1 MARICKCLNYN
12 ISTMKYLQ
20 IFVMF
25 VLLAFTQC
33 SSSNKAAGTSH
44 NIFNDSTVQELINS
58 KHYTFVAQYAQ
69 PLRGRQITLTTE
81 YTLTVHNDSLISY
94 LPYFGQA
101 YVAPINP
108 SDAGIEFTSTNF
120 DYAATP
126 GKKGSY
132 TVTIKPKDEAKA
144 NQMILHVTSSGYA
157 DLQVSSSNRQA
168 INFRGIMRK

>member
-1 MARICKCLNYN
+1 MDYN
-12 ISTMKYLQ
+12 INVMKYLQ
-20 IFVMF
+20 VIIVFLMF
-25 VLLAFTQC
+25 TFIQC
-33 SSSNKAAGTSH
+33 SSSNKANSSSN
-44 NIFNDSTVQELINS
+44 NIFNDSTMQELVNS

-94 LPYFGQA
+94 LPYYGQA

-132 TVTIKPKDEAKA
+132 DIVIKPKDEAKA
-144 NQMILHVTSSGYA
+144 NQMIFSVNSTGYA
-157 DLQVSSSNRQA
+157 NLQVLSTNRQA

>member
-1 MARICKCLNYN
+1 
-12 ISTMKYLQ
+12 MKYLQ
-20 IFVMF
+20 VIVLFL
-25 VLLAFTQC
+25 LLAFVQC
-33 SSSNKAAGTSH
+33 SSSNKAGSSRN
-44 NIFNDSTVQELINS
+44 NIFNDSTIQELVNS

-69 PLRGRQITLTTE
+69 PLRGRQIALTTE

-120 DYAATP
+120 DYVATP
-126 GKKGSY
+126 AKKGNY
-132 TVTIKPKDEAKA
+132 NIIIKPKEESKA
-144 NQMILHVTSSGYA
+144 NQMILNVTSTGYA
-157 DLQVSSSNRQA
+157 NLQVLSPNRQA